1 MKDQIKSDL
10 TVAMKARDAISVA
23 TLRMGLAAIMNA
35 EVAGSAVVVLTND
48 QVIEV
53 LRAEAKKRTEAA
65 DIYDKAGRTD
75 SAAQERAE
83 REVLERYLPA
93 ALSDA
98 DLSAIVAEEVSAALA
113 GGIAGPQAM
122 GRVVKAVRG
131 RTTGNAD
138 GARVAELVKAAL
150 I

>member
-10 TVAMKARDAISVA
+10 TSAMKNRDAMAVG

-35 EVAGSAVVVLTND
+35 EVAGTAVIALTD
-48 QVIEV
+48 AQIIEV

-93 ALSDA
+93 TLSDT
-98 DLSAIVAEEVSAALA
+98 DLLAIVVEEVAVASAA
-113 GGIAGPQAM
+113 GISGPKAM
-122 GRVVKAVRG
+122 GVVVKAVRA
-131 RTTGNAD
+131 RTAGNAD

-150 I
+150 A